1 MKKTVHFF
9 NHCSNRIYIVLFIFL
24 AFNAAGP
31 KVICGQEFATLT
43 LTGLHQ
49 GTGTFT
55 NAVLPDFTWL
65 VEGTLTGEVQILDSE
80 TFDDGNVFENTFGQA
95 DNADNLRI
103 QIIPNGSGT
112 SGQPITSH
120 ATLTLDFDQST
131 PLFGWGFCLVDIDVE
146 NALISALDQNN
157 NEVSHE
163 EINTWMVELF
173 DANLYE
179 DGINF
184 PKWDPESS
192 AVLGSDTP
200 ESYVTYNNL
209 VIGGMP
215 SCEAPAVF
223 FMPEI
228 HLNALIIEFESLQ
241 ENYNT
246 SYHFYMASLTATG
259 VGEADDID
267 FNIFPNPVTAWFKV
281 QGSKF
286 KIGSATLELL
296 DLSGR
301 KLVKKQ
307 IPMGNE
313 YFEVDVTNLKS
324 GLYFCRITMNNTTY
338 TKKISIGSNP

>member
-246 SYHFYMASLTATG
+246 SYHFYMASQTATG
-259 VGEADDID
+259 VGEEKVARMVIY
-267 FNIFPNPVTAWFKV
+267 PNPASSVFSVHISDGRLKEAV
-281 QGSKF
+281 
-286 KIGSATLELL
+286 LEVF
-296 DLSGR
+296 DVHGR
-301 KLVKKQ
+301 KLIEKN
-307 IPMGNE
+307 IPAGSE
-313 YFEVDVTNLKS
+313 DFEVDVRDLDS
-324 GLYFCRITMNNTTY
+324 GMYCCRVSTDTYFA
-338 TKKISIGSNP
+338 TKKLNIN